1 MKIQKLLKRAA
12 RVSAFA
18 LGVGI
23 TALGAGSVI
32 GLGAVESATFGA
44 IMAVLGL
51 IGALSFTF
59 AAKGEVPDGDFDSH
73 INSAIENVQS
83 KSEKK

>member
-1 MKIQKLLKRAA
+1 MKRDLFRRVA
-12 RVSAFA
+12 RILSFA

-32 GLGAVESATFGA
+32 GLGALQSALFGA

-51 IGALSFTF
+51 IGAISFTY
-59 AAKGEVPDGDFDSH
+59 AAKGQVPEDDFNAH

-83 KSEKK
+83 KNKK

>member
-1 MKIQKLLKRAA
+1 MKRRLIR
-12 RVSAFA
+12 RVLRVASFA

-32 GLGAVESATFGA
+32 GLGAIQSATFGA
-44 IMAVLGL
+44 VMAVLGL
-51 IGALSFTF
+51 IGALSFTY
-59 AAKGEVPDGDFDSH
+59 AAKGEVPEPDFDAH

-83 KSEKK
+83 KNKK

>member
-1 MKIQKLLKRAA
+1 MNKLVKRAL
-12 RVSAFA
+12 RVASFA

-32 GLGAVESATFGA
+32 GLGAAQSALFGA

-51 IGALSFTF
+51 IGALSFTY
-59 AAKGEVPDGDFDSH
+59 AAKGSVPESDFDTH

-83 KSEKK
+83 KNKK

>member
-1 MKIQKLLKRAA
+1 MKRRLIR
-12 RVSAFA
+12 RVLRIASFA

-32 GLGAVESATFGA
+32 GLGAVQSATFGA

-51 IGALSFTF
+51 IGALSFTY
-59 AAKGEVPDGDFDSH
+59 AAKGEVAEQDFDTH
-73 INSAIENVQS
+73 INSAIENVQA
-83 KSEKK
+83 KNKK